1 MSDRGPSSLS
11 VAPWRRAVALATLVP
26 IAVLLIRQA
35 VGLPVVGQ
43 ALCLALAVTFAWAA
57 TTLWRARANALV
69 WDGEGLRDRFDTLRI
84 PRATIVAV
92 DTGAISLRPSQ
103 GFTLH
108 LDRPVPRGWSP
119 GLWWSLGRTVGVGG
133 LTDRRET
140 RALAQRIAD
149 EIAPRP

>member
-11 VAPWRRAVALATLVP
+11 VAPWRRAVALVTLAP
-26 IAVLLIRQA
+26 IAVLLVRQA
-35 VGLPVVGQ
+35 VGLPLVGQ
-43 ALCLALAVTFAWAA
+43 ALCLALAALLGWAVA
-57 TTLWRARANALV
+57 TLWRARTNALT
-69 WDGEGLRDRFDTLRI
+69 WDGEVLSDRFGTLRI
-84 PRATIVAV
+84 PRASIVAV

-108 LDRPVPRGWSP
+108 LDRPIPRGWSP

-133 LTDRRET
+133 LTERRET

-149 EIAPRP
+149 EITPSA